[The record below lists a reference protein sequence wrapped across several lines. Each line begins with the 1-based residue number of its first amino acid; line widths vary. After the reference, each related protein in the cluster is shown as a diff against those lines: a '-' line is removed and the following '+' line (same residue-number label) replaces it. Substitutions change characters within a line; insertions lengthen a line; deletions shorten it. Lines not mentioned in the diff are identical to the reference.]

1 MKKHIASLNGLRA
14 ISILIVLFSHMNI
27 VNFSG
32 SLAQNTR
39 FLDGQFGVTV
49 FFIISG
55 FLITTLL
62 MKEEARNGM
71 ISLQNFYV
79 KRILRIFP
87 VYFILLAVYGLMQ
100 ACGILHFTTASWLTS
115 LTYTKNFHW
124 ASDWE
129 TGHLWSLSIEEQF
142 YLFWP
147 LIFIYWKK
155 HRVHFAFFIVVLS
168 PVFRILGTLHQHQ
181 GFDQFSIFQRCDA
194 IMWGC
199 IFAMYHN
206 EILSFIQKKTG
217 DKKWMLL
224 LPFVFL
230 ACIDTFVQLNH
241 FYNLHMGFLI
251 VPIGNITGTLGC
263 VTIATM
269 IIISIHY
276 TDNLWFKFL
285 NTRLLNYIGTLSYSL
300 YIWQQIFFSHRLGMF
315 SSIPLNLVMIF
326 VVANCSYYMI
336 EKPFLKL
343 KKNIDLRAAGKR
355 GDVNPWIAA
364 LAK

>member
-1 MKKHIASLNGLRA
+1 MKKIIPSLNGLRA
-14 ISILIVLFSHMNI
+14 ISIFIVIFSHVNI

-32 SLAQNTR
+32 TLAHNTR

-62 MKEEARNGM
+62 MSEEERTGM
-71 ISLQNFYV
+71 ISLQNFYL
-79 KRILRIFP
+79 KRIIRIFP
-87 VYFILLAVYGLMQ
+87 VYFILLAVYGLLQ
-100 ACGILHFTTASWLTS
+100 SLGILHFTTVSWLTS

-124 ASDWE
+124 NSDWE

-155 HRVHFAFFIVVLS
+155 YRTKFAFFIVVLS
-168 PVFRILGTLHQHQ
+168 PVFRILGTRHQHL

-199 IFAMYHN
+199 IFAMYHKD
-206 EILSFIQKKTG
+206 ILSYIQRVTVN
-217 DKKWMLL
+217 KKWMSV

-230 ACIDTFVQLNH
+230 ASIDTFVQVNYL
-241 FYNLHMGFLI
+241 YNLHLGFLI

-263 VTIATM
+263 IAIATI
-269 IIISIHY
+269 IIISIHCK
-276 TDNLWFKFL
+276 DNLWFNFL

-300 YIWQQIFFSHRLGMF
+300 YIWQQVFFSHKLGMF
-315 SSIPLNLVMIF
+315 SSIPLNLLMIF
-326 VVANCSYYMI
+326 IVANCSYYFI
-336 EKPFLKL
+336 EKPFLKM
-343 KKNIDLRAAGKR
+343 KKHINLRANSKSGE
-355 GDVNPWIAA
+355 VNPWIAA